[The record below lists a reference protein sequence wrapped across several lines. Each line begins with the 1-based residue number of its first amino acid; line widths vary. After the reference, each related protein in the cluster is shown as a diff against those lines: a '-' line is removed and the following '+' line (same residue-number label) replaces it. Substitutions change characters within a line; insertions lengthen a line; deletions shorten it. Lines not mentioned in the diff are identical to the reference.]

1 MVEKKVVFWYN
12 VNVVYQRKLHI
23 TESYTQLH
31 QHNISLP
38 FPLPIQPC
46 MPQNYDESQVILA
59 LQALENDPKLS
70 LRAAAR
76 IFSVDPMKLSR
87 RRRGKES
94 RRDIPANLRKLTD
107 LEESVIVQYIL
118 DLDSQGFPP
127 RLSGVEDMAN
137 RLLAERDAGR
147 VGALWAHRF
156 VKRQP
161 RLTTR
166 FNRKYDYQRAKCEDP
181 EIIRGW
187 FALVRTTIAKYGI
200 QEADIYNFDETGFQ
214 MGVISTAMVVTS
226 SERRGRAKS
235 KQPGN
240 REWATVIQGV
250 NATGWA
256 IPPFIIVKG
265 RYHLSSWYENSPL
278 PNDWVIATSK
288 NGWTT
293 NERGLE
299 WIQHFDKHTKAR
311 TVGVHRLLVLDG
323 HDSHHST
330 DFQLYCRENNIITL
344 CMPPHSSHI
353 LQPLDVGCFSPLKT
367 AYGKQIEGMIRASV
381 THITKE
387 DFFPA
392 FFAAH
397 QAAMTCDNIR
407 GGFRGA
413 GLVPFDPEKVI
424 SQLDIQLK
432 TPTPSNSRP
441 GSAYTWV
448 SKTPNNATEASSQT
462 NLIKTRI
469 SRHQNSSPTSL
480 LAAVDQFAKGTS
492 KIMHKMALMQAEIRD
507 LRAANEALSKR
518 RKAKK
523 QRLRQ
528 GGSLPVQDVQDF
540 QGQRDVEVQIR
551 EETQASS
558 GRKPRTETR
567 ARRCGKCGEPGHNA
581 RTCQIVVETSEEDD
595 SE

>member
-1 MVEKKVVFWYN
+1 MSLKK
-12 VNVVYQRKLHI
+12 
-23 TESYTQLH
+23 
-31 QHNISLP
+31 
-38 FPLPIQPC
+38 
-46 MPQNYDESQVILA
+46 DEAQVQLA
-59 LQALENDPKLS
+59 LQALQNDPKLS

-76 IFSVDPMKLSR
+76 IYSVHHTKLSR

-94 RRDIPANLRKLTD
+94 RRDIPANSRKMSD
-107 LEESVIVQYIL
+107 LEELVIIQYIL
-118 DLDSQGFPP
+118 DLDSKGFPP

-147 VGALWAHRF
+147 VGVNWASTF
-156 VKRQP
+156 VKRHP
-161 RLTTR
+161 EVTTR

-187 FALVRTTIAKYGI
+187 FALVRNTVAKYGI
-200 QEADIYNFDETGFQ
+200 QEADVYNFDETGFM

-265 RYHLSSWYENSPL
+265 RYHLFSWYENSPL
-278 PNDWVIATSK
+278 PKDWVIATSE

-311 TVGVHRLLVLDG
+311 TAGVYRLLVLDG

-330 DFQLYCRENNIITL
+330 DFEVYCKENSIITL

-367 AYGKQIEGMIRASV
+367 AYGKQIEGMMRASI

-392 FFAAH
+392 FLAAH
-397 QAAMTCDNIR
+397 QAAITPDNVR

-424 SQLDIQLK
+424 SQLDVRLM

-441 GSAYTWV
+441 GSAHTWV
-448 SKTPNNATEASSQT
+448 SKTPNNPTEAFSQST
-462 NLIKTRI
+462 LIKTRI
-469 SRHQNSSPTSL
+469 SRHQNSSPTEIL
-480 LAAVDQFAKGTS
+480 RAVDVLAKGTL
-492 KIMHKMALMQAEIRD
+492 IMHKMALMQAEIRD

-518 RKAKK
+518 RRAKK

-528 GGSLPVQDVQDF
+528 GGSLSVQNAQDI
-540 QGQRDVEVQIR
+540 QGQREVEVQFK
-551 EETQASS
+551 EETQAGSS
-558 GRKPRTETR
+558 RKSRTETR
-567 ARRCGKCGEPGHNA
+567 ARRCGNCGEPGHNA
-581 RTCQIVVETSEEDD
+581 RTCQVVVETSKEDN